1 MQGGSVQGCYGV
13 CYDLIPPPSRSSPS
27 LFLTLFYSSHLSSP
41 PSPLHPLSST
51 VPEGSKTRQRGGSRN
66 RTTRFQRHWNP
77 SPPHARSPGGFKGGF
92 NGGFNRLDMYST
104 HTHTHTHTHTRTH
117 AHTSKY
123 TQTHSLSLF
132 SLLLSLSHT
141 RTHTHSHTHT
151 NPSRAS
157 SSFLFISA
165 TNTNTGIYL
174 FPPHSFLLP

>member
-1 MQGGSVQGCYGV
+1 MQGCYGV

-104 HTHTHTHTHTRTH
+104 HTHTHTQANVPKHIFSLSLSLSLSLTHALTLTHTRTP
-117 AHTSKY
+117 TLPVPLPLSFS
-123 TQTHSLSLF
+123 SLPPI
-132 SLLLSLSHT
+132 
-141 RTHTHSHTHT
+141 R
-151 NPSRAS
+151 
-157 SSFLFISA
+157 IQ
-165 TNTNTGIYL
+165 GVYL
-174 FPPHSFLLP
+174 FPPLPSSYLDHLCHHLKGDV